1 MIKAILFDMDGV
13 ISDTQKLHSQVE
25 SDILS
30 RFGINLSP
38 SEITFKYS
46 GVKTK
51 EFFKELLTEKG
62 VDFDLDN
69 LMKEK
74 WEKMATLAKISI
86 DPIDGIYE
94 LLDLANNLNLKLAV
108 ASASEYDYAKEV
120 LSYLNIF
127 NRFKSIV
134 TGNMVSRGK
143 PEPDIFLL
151 AANNININP
160 LDCLVIEDGI
170 SGMTAASKANMA
182 CIGLVKNIDFNK
194 YPTKN
199 QVLSLRDIDSTY
211 LLNI

>member
-1 MIKAILFDMDGV
+1 
-13 ISDTQKLHSQVE
+13 
-25 SDILS
+25 
-30 RFGINLSP
+30 
-38 SEITFKYS
+38 
-46 GVKTK
+46 
-51 EFFKELLTEKG
+51 
-62 VDFDLDN
+62 
-69 LMKEK
+69 
-74 WEKMATLAKISI
+74 MATLAKISI

-134 TGNMVSRGK
+134 TGNMVSHGK

-170 SGMTAASKANMA
+170 SGMTAAFKANMA